1 MRFAD
6 ITGHDEIIEQ
16 LRAMADNGRIPHALL
31 FSGPQGVGKMMTARA
46 FAQYISCS
54 SPRNGDSCGVCP
66 NCLQNAALQFPDL
79 HYIFPVRKRDKNDIS
94 SDWLP
99 EWQKMLEQH
108 PLMEPKAWNDII
120 EAENAQPMIR
130 LAEAD
135 EIHRQAS
142 LSTYSASHKI
152 FIIWQAE
159 KMNQETANSLLK
171 LIEEPFGDT
180 IFILVTNDENQILPT
195 IFSRTRRINF
205 RRLPDSVIAAY
216 LTRARQ
222 LSAEQADNIARLA
235 EGSLAAADSLALL
248 DSETQE
254 FRTMF
259 RDIMRAAYGR
269 DGRRLKELADS
280 AAALGR
286 EKERRL
292 LAYCSAQIRENFIY
306 NFSEPALL
314 RLSADEMAF
323 SSRFAPFIHAGNV
336 ERLMQE
342 FDSAADHIARNANA
356 KIVSFDLMLQLM
368 LLIRMPRQE

>member
-6 ITGHDEIIEQ
+6 ITGHEEIIAQ
-16 LRAMADNGRIPHALL
+16 LRSMADSGRIPHALL

-46 FAQYISCS
+46 FAQYISCTNR
-54 SPRNGDSCGVCP
+54 RNGDSCGVCP
-66 NCLQNAALQFPDL
+66 SCTQNASLQFPDL
-79 HYIFPVRKRDKNDIS
+79 HYVFPVRKRDKNDIS

-99 EWQKMLEQH
+99 EWHKMLEQH

-120 EAENAQPMIR
+120 EAENAQPLIR
-130 LAEAD
+130 LAEAE

-159 KMNQETANSLLK
+159 KMNAETANSLLK
-171 LIEEPFGDT
+171 LIEEPFSDT
-180 IFILVTNDENQILPT
+180 VFILVTNDENQILPT
-195 IFSRTRRINF
+195 IFSRTRRISF
-205 RRLPDSVIAAY
+205 RRLPDATIASY

-222 LSAEQADNIARLA
+222 LPPEQAADIARLA
-235 EGSLAAADSLALL
+235 EGSLAAADSMALL

-269 DGRRLKELADS
+269 NARQLKDLADA

-292 LAYCSAQIRENFIY
+292 LAYCSAQVRENFIY
-306 NFSEPALL
+306 NFSNPALL

-323 SSRFAPFIHAGNV
+323 SARFAPFIHAGNV
-336 ERLMQE
+336 EGLMQE

-356 KIVSFDLMLQLM
+356 KIVSFDLMLQVM
-368 LLIRMPRQE
+368 LLIRMPRQN